1 MIGLGSDKNSKFWT
15 ASSSKLQSLLSCPLS
30 KQEKEKTAFEV
41 LKSFFV
47 TNKVAKLG
55 VIRMKSLKALD
66 LIDYIIISRLPRRC
80 TTSSSFFL
88 QARST
93 ACLLFLL
100 PTRLS
105 WNRERECFSY
115 SWMPDSAWVLFKRHG
130 WLRAH
135 QWFFAKR
142 QLILVFLVKISLFDT
157 FYHQIR
163 IVCGWKRRLNW
174 AISWNPTFMQLLWLT
189 QPSGRAEY

>member
-30 KQEKEKTAFEV
+30 KQEREKTSFEV
-41 LKSFFV
+41 LKSSLKDLFHV

-105 WNRERECFSY
+105 WNRERVFFLFILIHECQIQPEIY
-115 SWMPDSAWVLFKRHG
+115 LKDMDG
-130 WLRAH
+130 WEH
-135 QWFFAKR
+135 KWWFLAVQDARF
-142 QLILVFLVKISLFDT
+142 
-157 FYHQIR
+157 
-163 IVCGWKRRLNW
+163 
-174 AISWNPTFMQLLWLT
+174 
-189 QPSGRAEY
+189 

>member
-55 VIRMKSLKALD
+55 VIRMKKFESAWFNRLYDYFSLA
-66 LIDYIIISRLPRRC
+66 
-80 TTSSSFFL
+80 
-88 QARST
+88 QAVYDF
-93 ACLLFLL
+93 LFLL
-100 PTRLS
+100 FASSVYSVPALLAP
-105 WNRERECFSY
+105 NQVVLKQRES
-115 SWMPDSAWVLFKRHG
+115 
-130 WLRAH
+130 
-135 QWFFAKR
+135 
-142 QLILVFLVKISLFDT
+142 VFLIHECQIQPESYLKDMDGWEHISDFLPNDNLSFDT

-163 IVCGWKRRLNW
+163 IVCDWKRRLNW

>member
-66 LIDYIIISRLPRRC
+66 LIDYIIISCLPRRC

-105 WNRERECFSY
+105 WNWERVCLSY

-163 IVCGWKRRLNW
+163 IVCDWKRRLNW